1 MSKKTIKMKNGKP
14 VISLKDIEKVRKLS
28 LRWVNLWING
38 CAWDEL
44 PYHCMD
50 IASFLKDLGIA
61 AEIRV
66 GIDIRGVE
74 YCNVLLLYVIDMA
87 FPEEEENFGAEWF
100 MRWNEHL
107 IVDEWIVLNE
117 DEGNAHHVAQ
127 LSKIIENACQNLA
140 NYVRK
145 QTNEKR
151 KNNLKPNNNEKG
163 NA

>member
-1 MSKKTIKMKNGKP
+1 MSKKTIEMKNGKP
-14 VISLKDIEKVRKLS
+14 VISLKDIEKVRKLA
-28 LRWVNLWING
+28 LRWVNLWMRS
-38 CAWDEL
+38 CPWYRV
-44 PYHCMD
+44 PYHCLN
-50 IASFLKDLGIA
+50 IASYLKKLGIA
-61 AEIRV
+61 AEVRV

-87 FPEEEENFGAEWF
+87 FPEENENFGTEWF
-100 MRWNEHL
+100 QRWNEHL

-127 LSKIIENACQNLA
+127 LSKIIENACHNLA

-145 QTNEKR
+145 QTNEKQ
-151 KNNLKPNNNEKG
+151 KNNLKPNNNEKE